1 MRTSF
6 THRIWSVGII
16 FLLVVSFFAT
26 AGAQPP
32 QAPSPDDNLTPEEF
46 TLILKEA
53 WGFLFDET
61 DSLLKAIEKKGEFET
76 KAEFERRV
84 VDRRQQYIAQTHRHA
99 RDKKFRERIFG
110 VLMKATLVSYD
121 ADAQAYVVRCDTMI
135 EAPYNVPS
143 VKTVMPTNP
152 YGALT
157 DTIRAGY
164 RTSSIFLKFKP
175 FRWQIARDAARL
187 AKAEEAELFF
197 KVRFRIDMA
206 QDSFKTEASFGIIP
220 VHIMLLNKR
229 TNTIHWEQ
237 KLM

>member
-6 THRIWSVGII
+6 ADRFRSVGIALMMGVW
-16 FLLVVSFFAT
+16 FVAT
-26 AGAQPP
+26 TGAQTP
-32 QAPSPDDNLTPEEF
+32 QAPSPDDNMAPDEF

-53 WGFLFDET
+53 WGFLLDET

-76 KAEFERRV
+76 KSEFERRV
-84 VDRRQQYIAQTHRHA
+84 VDRRQQYIAKTHRHA
-99 RDKKFRERIFG
+99 RDKKFHERIFG
-110 VLMKATLVSYD
+110 VLMKTILVSYD
-121 ADAQAYVVRCDTMI
+121 ADAQVYVVRCDTTV

-143 VKTVMPTNP
+143 VRTVMPSNP
-152 YGALT
+152 YVALS

-187 AKAEEAELFF
+187 AKADEAELFF
-197 KVRFRIDMA
+197 KVRFKIETA
-206 QDSFKTEASFGIIP
+206 QDNFKTDARFGIVP

-237 KLM
+237 KLR

>member
-6 THRIWSVGII
+6 ADRIRSAGIA
-16 FLLVVSFFAT
+16 LLLGVWFFAT
-26 AGAQPP
+26 AGAQTP
-32 QAPSPDDNLTPEEF
+32 QAPLPDDNVAPEEF

-53 WGFLFDET
+53 WGFLLDET
-61 DSLLKAIEKKGEFET
+61 DSLLKVIEKKGEFET
-76 KAEFERRV
+76 KSEFERRV
-84 VDRRQQYIAQTHRHA
+84 VDRRQQYIAKTHRYT

-121 ADAQAYVVRCDTMI
+121 ADAQAYVVRCDTTI

-152 YGALT
+152 YVALT

-175 FRWQIARDAARL
+175 FRWQIGRDAARL
-187 AKAEEAELFF
+187 VRAEEAELFF

-206 QDSFKTEASFGIIP
+206 QDAFKTEASFGIVP